1 MTLKLFIL
9 VDFSIL
15 DFEGG
20 PLEYRTAFGRELH
33 WMPDWYISHALKCQ
47 DNIKQT
53 LDFCKEKRIH
63 TLSANYFKGAYP
75 VRSNPVVG
83 DFEFDY
89 DLNNVPDLHQFEIL
103 YYGGISLDQCIYWTR
118 RLSYANVQHP
128 NKKVVLD
135 CCIQGYLHDER
146 AAGRPKSK
154 RFADLDDYEQYKKMF
169 LNKRNVSSIRS
180 LRNEQ

>member
-15 DFEGG
+15 DFEGA

-33 WMPDWYISHALKCQ
+33 WMPDWYLSHARECQ
-47 DNIKQT
+47 ENIRET
-53 LDFCKEKRIH
+53 LDFCKERGIH
-63 TLSANYFKGAYP
+63 TLDANYIKGLVSP
-75 VRSNPVVG
+75 NPVVG

-89 DLNNVPDLHQFEIL
+89 DLNNVPNLQQFEAL
-103 YYGGISLDQCIYWTR
+103 YYAGISLDQCIYRTR
-118 RLSYANVQHP
+118 HLSYANVQHP

-135 CCIQGYLHDER
+135 CCIQGFLHDEQTI
-146 AAGRPKSK
+146 GRPKSK
-154 RFADLDDYEQYKKMF
+154 RFADLDDYEQYKNMF
-169 LNKRNVSSIRS
+169 LNKRNVASIRS